1 MRGVDVLPADAG
13 SPGVALAC
21 DADVESTPLVSGAHG
36 GRERGNARRDERAL
50 RRWISLA
57 MVGLLAL
64 VMAAIVTRPPPARSA
79 DLEMH
84 RVPER
89 PDADRHRANV
99 AFTLETHP
107 DRPRRRD
114 DTVSDEAKDEP
125 TGDRSEH
132 ARLNARR

>member
-21 DADVESTPLVSGAHG
+21 DADVESTPLVADAHG
-36 GRERGNARRDERAL
+36 GRERRDARRDERAL

-64 VMAAIVTRPPPARSA
+64 VLAAIVTRPPPARSA

-89 PDADRHRANV
+89 PDAERHRANIV
-99 AFTLETHP
+99 SRSRPTPADRDDETTP
-107 DRPRRRD
+107 SRTRRR
-114 DTVSDEAKDEP
+114 T
-125 TGDRSEH
+125 H
-132 ARLNARR
+132 RRATDQNTRD

>member
-21 DADVESTPLVSGAHG
+21 DADVESTPLVANAHAG
-36 GRERGNARRDERAL
+36 MERRNARRDERAL

-64 VMAAIVTRPPPARSA
+64 VLAAIVTRPPPARSA

-84 RVPER
+84 RASER
-89 PDADRHRANV
+89 PDAQRNRANI
-99 AFTLETHP
+99 AFSLETHP

-114 DTVSDEAKDEP
+114 DAVSDETKDKP
-125 TGDRSEH
+125 TGDRSER